1 MIEAGKLIRASM
13 AGRVK
18 RWHTAETTTPQSVAE
33 HSFGVALILLRIV
46 PEEFMTVGILK
57 AALLHDMGELETGDI
72 PYATKKRL
80 EENNRGA
87 QAVLDQMEQEA
98 LSNCCDSFP
107 QLSPVEKDYL
117 HCADLMEMFIY
128 ALIERSRGNVFA
140 EDWMKTLKEDL
151 KPYLSLGESVREV
164 WHDLCTASNQGQA
177 GVLRALAAAG
187 FR

>member
-46 PEEFMTVGILK
+46 PEERMSLNLLK

-80 EENNRGA
+80 EQRNHGA
-87 QAVLDQMEQEA
+87 QETLDGLEQEA
-98 LSNCCDSFP
+98 LGHYLGCFP
-107 QLSPVEKDYL
+107 ELSEAEKGYL
-117 HCADLMEMFIY
+117 HCADLMEMFI
-128 ALIERSRGNVFA
+128 
-140 EDWMKTLKEDL
+140 
-151 KPYLSLGESVREV
+151 
-164 WHDLCTASNQGQA
+164 
-177 GVLRALAAAG
+177 
-187 FR
+187 